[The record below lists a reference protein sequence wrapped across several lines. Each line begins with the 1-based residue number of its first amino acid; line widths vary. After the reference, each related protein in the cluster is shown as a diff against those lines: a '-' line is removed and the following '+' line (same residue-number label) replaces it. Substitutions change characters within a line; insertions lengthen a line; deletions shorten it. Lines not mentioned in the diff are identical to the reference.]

1 MAGDHRLR
9 DAGRR
14 LPEECPAPSPETTFV
29 SYLVALPARD
39 LVIAAHQQVTRDW
52 WQRRRTQFR
61 LVISQVVLHEIS
73 AGDDSEVRKR
83 LELVRPLDALS
94 ASPDAETLTTAIIEA
109 GVLPEMAVRD
119 AAHIALATVHGIQYL
134 LTWNCRH
141 LANAQVSR
149 RVARI
154 FSEHGFVM
162 PIICTPEELFEETDD
177 D

>member
-1 MAGDHRLR
+1 
-9 DAGRR
+9 
-14 LPEECPAPSPETTFV
+14 
-29 SYLVALPARD
+29 
-39 LVIAAHQQVTRDW
+39 
-52 WQRRRTQFR
+52 
-61 LVISQVVLHEIS
+61 
-73 AGDDSEVRKR
+73 
-83 LELVRPLDALS
+83 
-94 ASPDAETLTTAIIEA
+94 
-109 GVLPEMAVRD
+109 MAVRD